1 MDLGVRVSGH
11 ENGSSPGQ
19 TELGSGFSN
28 KQERSGFDGE
38 DCWRS
43 SKLSRTSSNDV
54 FSSSSASAK
63 TLSFHQGIPLLRST
77 TIDPRKGQEHML
89 SFSST
94 SDKSDVSPYLQYCRN
109 SGYGLGG
116 MMNTSNMHGNLLTGV
131 KGPFSLTQWAEL
143 EQQALI
149 YKYITA
155 NVPVPSSLLLSL
167 KKSFF
172 PYGSLPPNSFGWGS
186 FHLGFSGGNMDPEPG
201 RCRRTDGKKWRCSRD
216 AVPDQ
221 KYCERHI
228 NRGRHRSR
236 KPVEGQNGH
245 NTNAAAA
252 SAAASTAAA
261 VSKAAAGTSAI
272 AMRGSD
278 NNNSLAAAIGTH
290 HHANNQSTD
299 SLANRVQNSRGAS
312 VFPATINLQSKE
324 THPKQS
330 NNPFEFGLISSD
342 SLLNPSHKQAS
353 YANSSKGFGSYLD
366 FSNQAKHVGNHH
378 NDDSWPEELKSDWT
392 QLSMS
397 IPMAPSSPVQD
408 KLALSPLRLSREF
421 DPAIHMGL
429 GVNTEFLEPEKKT
442 NNWIPISWGNN
453 NSMGGPLGEVLN
465 STTNSPKFGSS
476 PTGVLQKSTFG
487 SLSNSSSGSS
497 TIIGDNNNKNG
508 DGKDPL
514 GPTTLM
520 NTSATAPSL

>member
-1 MDLGVRVSGH
+1 MDLGVRFEGSVSGH
-11 ENGSSPGQ
+11 ENGSPGQ
-19 TELGSGFSN
+19 TELGSGFGN

-38 DCWRS
+38 DFWRS
-43 SKLSRTSSNDV
+43 SKLSRTLIDG
-54 FSSSSASAK
+54 FSSSSAAAK
-63 TLSFHQGIPLLRST
+63 PLSFHQGIPLLRST
-77 TIDPRKGQEHML
+77 SVDPRRQEHML
-89 SFSST
+89 SFSPA

-116 MMNTSNMHGNLLTGV
+116 MMNTNSMHGSLLTGA

-236 KPVEGQNGH
+236 KPVEGLNGH
-245 NTNAAAA
+245 NTNATAAA
-252 SAAASTAAA
+252 SAA
-261 VSKAAAGTSAI
+261 SKAETATTVV

-278 NNNSLAAAIGTH
+278 NNNSLAAVGTH
-290 HHANNQSTD
+290 NHAIPSM
-299 SLANRVQNSRGAS
+299 ANSDRVQNVQGAS
-312 VFPATINLQSKE
+312 VFPATMNLQSKE
-324 THPKQS
+324 SHQKQS
-330 NNPFEFGLISSD
+330 SSPFEFGLISSD
-342 SLLNPSHKQAS
+342 SLLNPSHKQPS

-366 FSNQAKHVGNHH
+366 FSNQAKNSSNV
-378 NDDSWPEELKSDWT
+378 DSWTEELKSDWT

-429 GVNTEFLEPEKKT
+429 GVNTEFLGPVKKV
-442 NNWIPISWGNN
+442 NNWIPISWGNNN

-497 TIIGDNNNKNG
+497 TVLGDNSNKNC

-520 NTSATAPSL
+520 NSSAPAPAPSPSM

>member
-1 MDLGVRVSGH
+1 MDLGVRAQGSVSGH
-11 ENGSSPGQ
+11 ENGSPGQ
-19 TELGSGFSN
+19 SELGSGFGS
-28 KQERSGFDGE
+28 KQERSGIEGE

-43 SKLSRTSSNDV
+43 SKLARTSTDGFFSTS
-54 FSSSSASAK
+54 SSSSAANK

-77 TIDPRKGQEHML
+77 SIDPRRQEHML
-89 SFSST
+89 SFSSA
-94 SDKSDVSPYLQYCRN
+94 SDKSDVSSVSPYLHYCRN

-116 MMNTSNMHGNLLTGV
+116 MMNTSSMHGNLLTGV

-167 KKSFF
+167 KKSFY

-245 NTNAAAA
+245 NTNAA
-252 SAAASTAAA
+252 SAAAS
-261 VSKAAAGTSAI
+261 KAAAAATTVV

-278 NNNSLAAAIGTH
+278 NNNGLN
-290 HHANNQSTD
+290 ANPPSTYT
-299 SLANRVQNSRGAS
+299 LANRVQNSRGGS
-312 VFPATINLQSKE
+312 VFPTAVNLQPKE

-342 SLLNPSHKQAS
+342 SLLNPSHKQPS
-353 YANSSKGFGSYLD
+353 SFANSSKAFGSNLD
-366 FSNQAKHVGNHH
+366 FSNQEKHH
-378 NDDSWPEELKSDWT
+378 NDDSWPPEELKSDWT

-429 GVNTEFLEPEKKT
+429 GVNTEFLEPAKKA

-487 SLSNSSSGSS
+487 SLSNTSSGSS
-497 TIIGDNNNKNG
+497 NVIGDNNNNKNG

-520 NTSATAPSL
+520 NTSASAPSQ

>member
-1 MDLGVRVSGH
+1 MDLGVSGH
-11 ENGSSPGQ
+11 ENGSPGQ
-19 TELGSGFSN
+19 RELGSGFNN

-38 DCWRS
+38 DCWRT
-43 SKLSRTSSNDV
+43 SKLSRTSIDG
-54 FSSSSASAK
+54 FSSSSVAAK
-63 TLSFHQGIPLLRST
+63 TLSFHQGIPLLRSSA
-77 TIDPRKGQEHML
+77 IDPRRGQEHML
-89 SFSST
+89 SFSSST

-109 SGYGLGG
+109 SVSGYGLGGG

-245 NTNAAAA
+245 NTNAV
-252 SAAASTAAA
+252 SAAAAAPTAT
-261 VSKAAAGTSAI
+261 VSKAVGTSVV
-272 AMRGSD
+272 AMRGLD
-278 NNNSLAAAIGTH
+278 NNNSSLVAAIGTH
-290 HHANNQSTD
+290 HHTNNQSTD
-299 SLANRVQNSRGAS
+299 SLANRVYPAS
-312 VFPATINLQSKE
+312 MNLQPKE
-324 THPKQS
+324 SHPKQS

-342 SLLNPSHKQAS
+342 SLLNPSTHKQQAS
-353 YANSSKGFGSYLD
+353 FANSSKGFGSYLD
-366 FSNQAKHVGNHH
+366 FSNQAKHSGNHH
-378 NDDSWPEELKSDWT
+378 NVDSWPEELKSDWT

-429 GVNTEFLEPEKKT
+429 GVNNEFLEPGKKA

-487 SLSNSSSGSS
+487 TLSNTSSGSS
-497 TIIGDNNNKNG
+497 TVVGDNNNKNG

-514 GPTTLM
+514 GPTALM
-520 NTSATAPSL
+520 NSSATALQ

>member
-1 MDLGVRVSGH
+1 MDLGVRFQGSVSGH
-11 ENGSSPGQ
+11 ENGSPVQS
-19 TELGSGFSN
+19 ELGSGFGN

-43 SKLSRTSSNDV
+43 SKLSRISTDG
-54 FSSSSASAK
+54 FSSSPAATNK

-77 TIDPRKGQEHML
+77 SIDPRRQEHML
-89 SFSST
+89 SFSSA

-109 SGYGLGG
+109 SVSGYGLGG
-116 MMNTSNMHGNLLTGV
+116 MMNTSSMHGSLLTGV

-245 NTNAAAA
+245 NTNP
-252 SAAASTAAA
+252 AAASTAAA
-261 VSKAAAGTSAI
+261 ASKAAANTVA

-278 NNNSLAAAIGTH
+278 NNNSLTAVGTQ
-290 HHANNQSTD
+290 HHANPTD
-299 SLANRVQNSRGAS
+299 SLANRVQNSRGGS
-312 VFPATINLQSKE
+312 VFPATMNLQPKDS
-324 THPKQS
+324 HQKQS

-342 SLLNPSHKQAS
+342 SLLNPSNKQQPS

-366 FSNQAKHVGNHH
+366 FSNQAKHSENH
-378 NDDSWPEELKSDWT
+378 NNVDSWPEELKSDWT

-397 IPMAPSSPVQD
+397 IPMTPSSPVQD

-429 GVNTEFLEPEKKT
+429 GVNTEFLEPAKKT

-476 PTGVLQKSTFG
+476 PTGVLQKSAFG

-497 TIIGDNNNKNG
+497 AVLGENNNKNG

-514 GPTTLM
+514 GPTQLM
-520 NTSATAPSL
+520 NSSATGPSL

>member
-1 MDLGVRVSGH
+1 MDLGVRVQGSVSGH
-11 ENGSSPGQ
+11 ENGSPGQ
-19 TELGSGFSN
+19 PELGSSLSS
-28 KQERSGFDGE
+28 KQERYGFDGE

-43 SKLSRTSSNDV
+43 SKVART
-54 FSSSSASAK
+54 
-63 TLSFHQGIPLLRST
+63 TPETMSFHQGIPLLRST
-77 TIDPRKGQEHML
+77 SILSSDPRNRQEHML
-89 SFSST
+89 SFS
-94 SDKSDVSPYLQYCRN
+94 SDKSDVSPYLQYCKN

-116 MMNTSNMHGNLLTGV
+116 MMNTSSMHGNLLTGV

-155 NVPVPSSLLLSL
+155 NIPVPSSLLLSL

-245 NTNAAAA
+245 NTTNAA
-252 SAAASTAAA
+252 AAASTAA
-261 VSKAAAGTSAI
+261 SKAVATTVV

-278 NNNSLAAAIGTH
+278 NNNSLASVGNH
-290 HHANNQSTD
+290 HLHANPSTD
-299 SLANRVQNSRGAS
+299 SLANRVQISRGGSVYPAS
-312 VFPATINLQSKE
+312 MNLQLKE
-324 THPKQS
+324 SHPKQS

-366 FSNQAKHVGNHH
+366 FSNQAKHSGNHH
-378 NDDSWPEELKSDWT
+378 NVDSWPEELKSDWT

-429 GVNTEFLEPEKKT
+429 GVNTEFLEPAKKV
-442 NNWIPISWGNN
+442 NNWIPISWGNH

-497 TIIGDNNNKNG
+497 TVVGENNHKNG

-520 NTSATAPSL
+520 NSSATAPSL

>member
-1 MDLGVRVSGH
+1 MDLGVRVSSH
-11 ENGSSPGQ
+11 ETGSSPGQ
-19 TELGSGFSN
+19 TELGSGFINNN

-43 SKLSRTSSNDV
+43 SKLSRTSTDG
-54 FSSSSASAK
+54 FSSSTSAAAK

-77 TIDPRKGQEHML
+77 TIDPRRGQEHML
-89 SFSST
+89 SFSSA
-94 SDKSDVSPYLQYCRN
+94 SDKPDVSPYLQYCRN

-116 MMNTSNMHGNLLTGV
+116 MMNTSSMHGNLLTGV

-252 SAAASTAAA
+252 SAAASTAAG
-261 VSKAAAGTSAI
+261 VSKAAGTSAV
-272 AMRGSD
+272 AMRGLD
-278 NNNSLAAAIGTH
+278 NNNNSLAAAVITH
-290 HHANNQSTD
+290 HHANNNQSTD
-299 SLANRVQNSRGAS
+299 SLATRVQNSRAAS
-312 VFPATINLQSKE
+312 VFPTAMNLQPKDP
-324 THPKQS
+324 HPKQTN

-353 YANSSKGFGSYLD
+353 YGNSSKGFGSYLD
-366 FSNQAKHVGNHH
+366 FSNQAKHSGNHN

-408 KLALSPLRLSREF
+408 KLPLSPLRLSREF
-421 DPAIHMGL
+421 DLGL
-429 GVNTEFLEPEKKT
+429 GVNTEFLEPGKKA

-497 TIIGDNNNKNG
+497 TVIGDNNNKNG

-520 NTSATAPSL
+520 NTSATAPL

>member
-1 MDLGVRVSGH
+1 MDLGVRTQGSVSGH
-11 ENGSSPGQ
+11 ENGSPGQ
-19 TELGSGFSN
+19 TELGSGFGN

-38 DCWRS
+38 DFWRS
-43 SKLSRTSSNDV
+43 SKLSRTSIDG
-54 FSSSSASAK
+54 FSSSSAAAR

-77 TIDPRKGQEHML
+77 SVDPRRQEQML
-89 SFSST
+89 SFSPA

-109 SGYGLGG
+109 SGHGLGG
-116 MMNTSNMHGNLLTGV
+116 MMNTNSMHGSLLTGA

-252 SAAASTAAA
+252 AASAASKSAAATT
-261 VSKAAAGTSAI
+261 VV
-272 AMRGSD
+272 AMRGTG
-278 NNNSLAAAIGTH
+278 NNNSLAPVGTH
-290 HHANNQSTD
+290 HHANPSMAD
-299 SLANRVQNSRGAS
+299 SDRVQNAQGAS
-312 VFPATINLQSKE
+312 VFPATMNLQSKE
-324 THPKQS
+324 SHQKQS
-330 NNPFEFGLISSD
+330 SSPFEFGLISSD
-342 SLLNPSHKQAS
+342 SLLNPSHKQPS

-366 FSNQAKHVGNHH
+366 FSNQAKNSNV
-378 NDDSWPEELKSDWT
+378 DSWTEELKSDWT

-429 GVNTEFLEPEKKT
+429 GVNTEFLEPVKKT
-442 NNWIPISWGNN
+442 NSWIPIAWGNN

-476 PTGVLQKSTFG
+476 PTGVLQKPTFG

-497 TIIGDNNNKNG
+497 TVLGDNSNKNC

-520 NTSATAPSL
+520 NSSASAPSL

>member
-1 MDLGVRVSGH
+1 MDLGVRVQGSVSGH
-11 ENGSSPGQ
+11 ENGPPGQ
-19 TELGSGFSN
+19 TELGSGFGN

-38 DCWRS
+38 DFWRS
-43 SKLSRTSSNDV
+43 SKLSRTSIDG
-54 FSSSSASAK
+54 FSSSSAAAK

-77 TIDPRKGQEHML
+77 SVDPRRQEQML
-89 SFSST
+89 SFSPA
-94 SDKSDVSPYLQYCRN
+94 SDKSDVSPYLQYGRN

-116 MMNTSNMHGNLLTGV
+116 MMNTNSMHGSLLTGA

-252 SAAASTAAA
+252 A
-261 VSKAAAGTSAI
+261 SKAAVAATTTVV

-278 NNNSLAAAIGTH
+278 NNNSLAAVGTH
-290 HHANNQSTD
+290 HLANPSM
-299 SLANRVQNSRGAS
+299 ANRVQNALGAS
-312 VFPATINLQSKE
+312 VFPATVNLQSKE
-324 THPKQS
+324 SHQKQS
-330 NNPFEFGLISSD
+330 SNPFEFGLISSD
-342 SLLNPSHKQAS
+342 SLLNPSHKQPS

-366 FSNQAKHVGNHH
+366 FSNQAKNSNV
-378 NDDSWPEELKSDWT
+378 DDSWTEELKSDWT

-397 IPMAPSSPVQD
+397 IPMAPSSPAQD

-421 DPAIHMGL
+421 DPAIHMRL

-442 NNWIPISWGNN
+442 NNWIPISWGNNN

-497 TIIGDNNNKNG
+497 TVLGDNSNKNC
-508 DGKDPL
+508 DGKDPPL

-520 NTSATAPSL
+520 NSSASAPSL

>member
-1 MDLGVRVSGH
+1 
-11 ENGSSPGQ
+11 
-19 TELGSGFSN
+19 
-28 KQERSGFDGE
+28 
-38 DCWRS
+38 
-43 SKLSRTSSNDV
+43 
-54 FSSSSASAK
+54 
-63 TLSFHQGIPLLRST
+63 
-77 TIDPRKGQEHML
+77 
-89 SFSST
+89 
-94 SDKSDVSPYLQYCRN
+94 
-109 SGYGLGG
+109 
-116 MMNTSNMHGNLLTGV
+116 
-131 KGPFSLTQWAEL
+131 
-143 EQQALI
+143 
-149 YKYITA
+149 
-155 NVPVPSSLLLSL
+155 
-167 KKSFF
+167 
-172 PYGSLPPNSFGWGS
+172 
-186 FHLGFSGGNMDPEPG
+186 MDPEPG

-252 SAAASTAAA
+252 ASAA
-261 VSKAAAGTSAI
+261 SKAAAAATTVV

-278 NNNSLAAAIGTH
+278 NNNSLAAVGTH
-290 HHANNQSTD
+290 H
-299 SLANRVQNSRGAS
+299 LANPSMANSDRVQNAQGAS
-312 VFPATINLQSKE
+312 VFPTAMNLQSKE
-324 THPKQS
+324 SHQKQS
-330 NNPFEFGLISSD
+330 SNPFQFGLISSD
-342 SLLNPSHKQAS
+342 SLLNPSHKQPS

-366 FSNQAKHVGNHH
+366 FSNQAKNSNV
-378 NDDSWPEELKSDWT
+378 DSWTEELKSDWT
-392 QLSMS
+392 QLSMA

-429 GVNTEFLEPEKKT
+429 GVNTEFLEPVKKT

-497 TIIGDNNNKNG
+497 TVLGDTSNKNC

-520 NTSATAPSL
+520 NSSASAPSL

>member
-1 MDLGVRVSGH
+1 MDLGVRIQGSVSGH
-11 ENGSSPGQ
+11 ENGSPGQ
-19 TELGSGFSN
+19 TELGSGFGN

-38 DCWRS
+38 DFFRS
-43 SKLSRTSSNDV
+43 SKLSRTSIDG
-54 FSSSSASAK
+54 FSSSSAAAK
-63 TLSFHQGIPLLRST
+63 SLSFHQGIPLLRST
-77 TIDPRKGQEHML
+77 AIDPRRQEHML
-89 SFSST
+89 SFSSA
-94 SDKSDVSPYLQYCRN
+94 SDKSDVSPYHQYGRN

-116 MMNTSNMHGNLLTGV
+116 MMNTSSIHGSLMTGIKV
-131 KGPFSLTQWAEL
+131 PFSLTQWAEL

-155 NVPVPSSLLLSL
+155 NVPVPTSLLLSL

-172 PYGSLPPNSFGWGS
+172 PYGFLPPNSFGWGS

-245 NTNAAAA
+245 NTNAA
-252 SAAASTAAA
+252 STATA
-261 VSKAAAGTSAI
+261 SKAAV
-272 AMRGSD
+272 RGAD
-278 NNNSLAAAIGTH
+278 NNNILVGTLH
-290 HHANNQSTD
+290 HSNPSMAS
-299 SLANRVQNSRGAS
+299 RVQNAQGAS
-312 VFPATINLQSKE
+312 FFSPTMNLQPKE
-324 THPKQS
+324 THLKQS

-342 SLLNPSHKQAS
+342 SLLDPSHKQPS
-353 YANSSKGFGSYLD
+353 FANSSKGFGSYLD
-366 FSNQAKHVGNHH
+366 FSNQAK
-378 NDDSWPEELKSDWT
+378 DSNVESWTEELKSDWT

-408 KLALSPLRLSREF
+408 KLALCPLRLSRDL

-429 GVNTEFLEPEKKT
+429 GVHTEFLEPAKKA

-497 TIIGDNNNKNG
+497 TVLGDNSNKNC

-520 NTSATAPSL
+520 NSSASAPSL